1 LLLKLAKS
9 LVTAMTATPTFDLSL
24 DTPTRHIDST
34 AWDDIYVVGDVH
46 GCRGTL
52 ERLLDELAPA
62 DDDLVVFVGDLVRK
76 GPDSK
81 GVLDLVRERQNL
93 LSVRGNNEQKLI
105 DGRKSIDA
113 LTEADYD
120 YVESMPVAIS
130 LNDALVVHGGINH
143 RKPVDE
149 HTVTELL
156 NNRSLV
162 PGGSYDR
169 PYWFETRRE
178 LPRVFFG
185 HTVLAEPFVSDH
197 AVGLDTGC
205 VYGGQLTA
213 YDYRTDELVTVE
225 PPETYVSRSADSI
238 VEPRVADPAEGQ

>member
-1 LLLKLAKS
+1 
-9 LVTAMTATPTFDLSL
+9 MTATPTFDPSL
-24 DTPTRHIDST
+24 DAPTRHIDST

-46 GCRGTL
+46 GCRDTL
-52 ERLLDELAPA
+52 EQLLEELALT

-81 GVLDLVRERQNL
+81 GVLDVVRERPNL
-93 LSVRGNNEQKLI
+93 VSVRGNNEQKLV

-113 LTEADYD
+113 LTAADYD
-120 YVESMPVAIS
+120 YVESLPVAIYW
-130 LNDALVVHGGINH
+130 DDVLVVHGGIDH
-143 RKPVDE
+143 RKPVGE
-149 HTVTELL
+149 HTLTELL
-156 NNRSLV
+156 NNRSLT
-162 PGGSYDR
+162 PDGSYDR

-178 LPRVFFG
+178 SPRVFFG
-185 HTVLAEPFVSDH
+185 HTVLAEPFVTDH

-213 YDYRTDELVTVE
+213 YDYRADELVTVE

-238 VEPRVADPAEGQ
+238 VEPRVADPAEGR

>member
-1 LLLKLAKS
+1 
-9 LVTAMTATPTFDLSL
+9 MTVPADTPTFDPAL
-24 DTPTRHIDST
+24 DAPTQRIDST

-46 GCRGTL
+46 GCQATL
-52 ERLLDELAPA
+52 ERLLAELALT

-81 GVLDLVRERQNL
+81 GVLDLVRERPNL
-93 LSVRGNNEQKLI
+93 VSVRGNNEQKLV

-120 YVESMPVAIS
+120 YVASMPVAIS
-130 LNDALVVHGGINH
+130 WDDALVVHGGIDH
-143 RKPVDE
+143 RKPVVE
-149 HTVTELL
+149 HTLTELL

-162 PGGSYDR
+162 PDGSYDR

-178 LPRVFFG
+178 SPRVFFG
-185 HTVLAEPFVSDH
+185 HTVLAEPFVTDH

-238 VEPRVADPAEGQ
+238 VEPRVADSLEGQ

>member
-1 LLLKLAKS
+1 
-9 LVTAMTATPTFDLSL
+9 MTATPTFDPTL
-24 DTPTRHIDST
+24 DAPTRRIDAS
-34 AWDDIYVVGDVH
+34 AWDDIYVVGDIH

-52 ERLLDELAPA
+52 ERLLDELAPT

-81 GVLDLVRERQNL
+81 GVLDLVRERENL
-93 LSVRGNNEQKLI
+93 LSVRGNNEQKLV

-120 YVESMPVAIS
+120 YVESLPVAIS
-130 LNDALVVHGGINH
+130 WDDALVVHGGIDH
-143 RKPVDE
+143 RKPVAE
-149 HTVTELL
+149 HTLTELL

-162 PGGSYDR
+162 PDGSYDR

-178 LPRVFFG
+178 SPRVFFG
-185 HTVLAEPFVSDH
+185 HTVLAEPFVTDH

-213 YDYRTDELVTVE
+213 YDYRADELVTVE
-225 PPETYVSRSADSI
+225 PPETYVSRSTDSI
-238 VEPRVADPAEGQ
+238 VDARVADPVEGQ